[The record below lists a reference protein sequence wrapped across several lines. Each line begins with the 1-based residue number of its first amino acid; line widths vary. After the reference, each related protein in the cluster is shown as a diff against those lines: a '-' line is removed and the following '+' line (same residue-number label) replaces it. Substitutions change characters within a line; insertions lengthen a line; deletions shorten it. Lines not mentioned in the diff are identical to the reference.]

1 MRYCRHFNAL
11 LIRKVILTLLA
22 CLVYGSSHSQ
32 IYIAPSTKFDLKNW
46 KLQIPGPLEIKDLE
60 NYGSPYFYLT
70 PENFMHFH
78 LDASEKGTT
87 PNASTV
93 RDELRNLQNWNIN
106 EDHELSTI
114 IRLKCNRTDC
124 KATIIQIK
132 SLTADN
138 ESAPPF
144 LRIAV
149 EGQNLY
155 AHLKENI
162 HHKTTGF
169 LLKTGVINKF
179 LSINV
184 KVKNFRL
191 IIIVDD
197 EELLSKDVNYWVLNN
212 HFKMG
217 CYPQQTEG
225 IFDIDVKEL
234 IVK

>member
-1 MRYCRHFNAL
+1 MRYFRHFNAL
-11 LIRKVILTLLA
+11 LVRKAILTLLV
-22 CLVYGSSHSQ
+22 CLVYGPSHSQ
-32 IYIAPSTKFDLKNW
+32 EYIAPSSKFDLQSW
-46 KLQIPGPLEIKDLE
+46 KLQIPGPLEIKDLKD
-60 NYGSPYFYLT
+60 YGSPYFYLT

-93 RDELRNLQNWNIN
+93 RDELRNLQNWKIN

-114 IRLKCNRTDC
+114 ISLKCTRTEC

-132 SLTADN
+132 SLSPEN

-155 AHLKENI
+155 AHLKEDGNNNT
-162 HHKTTGF
+162 KKF
-169 LLKTGVINKF
+169 LLKTGVQNMF
-179 LSINV
+179 LSIMV
-184 KVKNFRL
+184 KVKKSRL
-191 IIIVDD
+191 IILVDD
-197 EELLSKDVNYWVLNN
+197 AEVLSKEVSYWTLTN

-225 IFDIDVKEL
+225 IFDVDVKEL